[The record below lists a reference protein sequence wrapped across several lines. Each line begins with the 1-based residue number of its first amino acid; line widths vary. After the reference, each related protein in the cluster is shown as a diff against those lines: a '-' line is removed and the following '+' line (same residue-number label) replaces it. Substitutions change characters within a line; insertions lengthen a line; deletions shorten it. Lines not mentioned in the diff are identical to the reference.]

1 MAVVKFNRD
10 YRDIEL
16 KRLVRAG
23 EEVDMT
29 IKRADSIVKSIKNQ
43 STTNKIYKDYK
54 DFNYKRVDKSKE

>member
-43 STTNKIYKDYK
+43 SNANKIYKNYK
-54 DFNYKRVDKSKE
+54 DFDYERVDKSKE